1 MSFSDSGDFRTNGP
15 LARAS
20 IATIRTAG
28 PHRLAFGYVIDPSLQ
43 PIPLP
48 MAPAEARE
56 RGDAAANRVRILDA
70 GRRLLAERGPAGFT
84 MDAVAC
90 EAGVGKGTIFRRFG
104 DRTGLAGALIDED
117 MRDLQDAFLHGP
129 PPLGPG
135 APSAQRLEA
144 FVVALLRHQAA
155 HLDVALVAEAAP
167 GLRASAFGA
176 VLLHVQTL
184 LREIDPQ
191 LDDRALAPMIV
202 SAISP
207 TVIREALERG
217 AGLEALEASALALL
231 RGLTRPR

>member
-1 MSFSDSGDFRTNGP
+1 
-15 LARAS
+15 
-20 IATIRTAG
+20 
-28 PHRLAFGYVIDPSLQ
+28 VIDPNIQ

-117 MRDLQDAFLHGP
+117 MRDLQDAFIHGP

-135 APSAQRLEA
+135 APAPQRLEA

-167 GLRASAFGA
+167 GLRAAPVFGA

-191 LDDRALAPMIV
+191 LDDRAVAPMIV

-207 TVIREALERG
+207 TVIREALGRG
-217 AGLEALEASALALL
+217 AGLETLEASALALL
-231 RGLTRPR
+231 RGLTMPR